1 MPGPRGA
8 LPAMRG
14 RSVAIQDDGRML
26 AVGHVGPHDMRS
38 NPAQAVNDRPR
49 QVRTSSQL
57 ASDSEIGM
65 PIASATSTRLAR
77 RLTQPRR

>member
-26 AVGHVGPHDMRS
+26 AVGHVGPHEMRS
-38 NPAQAVNDRPR
+38 NPAQAVNDRQCDFR
-49 QVRTSSQL
+49 E
-57 ASDSEIGM
+57 DD
-65 PIASATSTRLAR
+65 
-77 RLTQPRR
+77 

>member
-26 AVGHVGPHDMRS
+26 AVGHVGPHEMRS
-38 NPAQAVNDRPR
+38 NPAQAVNDRQCDFR
-49 QVRTSSQL
+49 EDDKRELVSQL
-57 ASDSEIGM
+57 I
-65 PIASATSTRLAR
+65 
-77 RLTQPRR
+77 